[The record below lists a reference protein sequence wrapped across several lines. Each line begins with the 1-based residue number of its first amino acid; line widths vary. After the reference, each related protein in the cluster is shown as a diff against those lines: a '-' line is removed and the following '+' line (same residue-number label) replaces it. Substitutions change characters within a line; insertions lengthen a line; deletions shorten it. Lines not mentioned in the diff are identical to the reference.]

1 MPRSRRSAWRRS
13 PTGRHARLSAGQKRR
28 LALSR
33 LALSDAPLW
42 LLDEPVTALDTEA
55 RAAFVAL
62 LKRHLA
68 AGRLA
73 IIATHE
79 PLAIEAPVMQIG
91 ARAMSAFVALLKRD
105 LVLSLRQGI
114 DAWVVVLFF
123 LAAGILF
130 PFAIGPEP
138 DALMQVSTG
147 VVLSMAA
154 LAALLS
160 LDRLYQGDFEDGSL
174 DLMALGPLPLELAA
188 LAKALA
194 HWLSTGLPLLVAAP
208 LLALMLNAPAGSYWP
223 MLLALALA
231 TPALSLLG
239 GLGAALDLG
248 QPARRHPAHVC
259 SSCRSMCGC

>member
-1 MPRSRRSAWRRS
+1 
-13 PTGRHARLSAGQKRR
+13 
-28 LALSR
+28 
-33 LALSDAPLW
+33 
-42 LLDEPVTALDTEA
+42 
-55 RAAFVAL
+55 
-62 LKRHLA
+62 
-68 AGRLA
+68 
-73 IIATHE
+73 
-79 PLAIEAPVMQIG
+79 
-91 ARAMSAFVALLKRD
+91 MSAFLALLKRD
-105 LVLSLRQGI
+105 LVLSYRQGI

-138 DALMQVSTG
+138 NALMRISTG

-174 DLMALGPLPLELAA
+174 DQMALGPLPLELTA

-194 HWLSTGLPLLVAAP
+194 HWLSTGLPLLIAAP
-208 LLALMLNAPAGSYWP
+208 LLALMLNAPTESYGP

-239 GLGAALDLG
+239 GLGAALTLGSRRGGILLTLLILPLYVPVLIFAAGVISRSLLLEGDPAGALLLLSGLDLG
-248 QPARRHPAHVC
+248 LLAVTPWATAAALRQALR
-259 SSCRSMCGC
+259 